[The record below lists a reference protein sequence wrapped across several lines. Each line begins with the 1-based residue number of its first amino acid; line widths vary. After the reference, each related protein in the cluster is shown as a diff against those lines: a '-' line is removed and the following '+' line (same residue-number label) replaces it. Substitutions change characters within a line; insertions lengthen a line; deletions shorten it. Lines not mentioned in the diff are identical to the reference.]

1 MRKAGQ
7 HLYIIQSAVTGAVKI
22 GRSNDV
28 EKRLK
33 QLQTGSSYRLVLLA
47 KLENYGHIEIILH
60 KRLQK
65 HKTCMQGEWFSYLC
79 LPDLPDWIY
88 EKLPFEDRWWKQD

>member
-1 MRKAGQ
+1 MKRTGE

-47 KLENYGHIEIILH
+47 KFDNQGHMEAFLH
-60 KRLQK
+60 RKFEK
-65 HKTCMQGEWFSYLC
+65 YKSSMQGEWFTYFC
-79 LPDLPDWIY
+79 LPNLPDWMY
-88 EKLPFEDRWWKQD
+88 EQLPFDDMWWKR

>member
-1 MRKAGQ
+1 MRKSGE

-33 QLQTGSSYRLVLLA
+33 QLQTGSPYRLVLLA
-47 KLENYGHIEIILH
+47 KFENKGCIEIYLH
-60 KRLQK
+60 RELARYKSV
-65 HKTCMQGEWFSYLC
+65 MQGEWFSYLC
-79 LPDLPDWIY
+79 LPNLPDWIY
-88 EKLPFEDRWWKQD
+88 EKLPFDDMWWKQK